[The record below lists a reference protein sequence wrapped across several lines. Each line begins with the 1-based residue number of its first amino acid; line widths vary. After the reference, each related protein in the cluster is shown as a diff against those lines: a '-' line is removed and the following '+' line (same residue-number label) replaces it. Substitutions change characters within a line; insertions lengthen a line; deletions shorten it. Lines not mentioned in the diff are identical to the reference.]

1 MLKSTYNI
9 FTHFKVFKAWTAM
22 VNSDFCVILRFQ
34 TASTFEYYICERAG
48 VLKQVK
54 EKGGSSGL
62 PTMTKLLRSFS
73 VFEKYT

>member
-9 FTHFKVFKAWTAM
+9 FTHFKVFKAWTAV

-34 TASTFEYYICERAG
+34 TASTFKYYICERAG

-54 EKGGSSGL
+54 EKGTDELEERASVL
-62 PTMTKLLRSFS
+62 PTLSKNF
-73 VFEKYT
+73 